1 MKLANLAAAAACCA
15 AAFPT
20 VVFARGTFVVEHDV
34 QPHVLDKKIQ
44 TSAIPH
50 GGGKVVP
57 DVRFFGYE
65 FGEDPK
71 DPFFLPDPGFL
82 ADPGSGLTAGSTLG
96 FNVARH
102 LAYWNGAGRVS
113 FSTPSGG
120 ETLRFNFGFSD
131 VTVGGTSAPQPG
143 FAIGTVAADGTLH
156 RHLNTF
162 LQGPSGGGAPA
173 DGVYFTNIRL
183 VSSAGTV
190 TPSDALYLIFNNDAT
205 ESQFDAALQYVSNPL
220 PGDANFDG
228 AVNLQDFNI
237 LASNFGATDRF
248 WYQGDFNGDLRVNLQ
263 DFNLLA
269 SHFGQTNASPGVTV
283 PEPTSFALVSALA
296 SLLIVRRRRT

>member
-1 MKLANLAAAAACCA
+1 
-15 AAFPT
+15 
-20 VVFARGTFVVEHDV
+20 
-34 QPHVLDKKIQ
+34 
-44 TSAIPH
+44 
-50 GGGKVVP
+50 
-57 DVRFFGYE
+57 
-65 FGEDPK
+65 
-71 DPFFLPDPGFL
+71 
-82 ADPGSGLTAGSTLG
+82 
-96 FNVARH
+96 
-102 LAYWNGAGRVS
+102 VS

-143 FAIGTVAADGTLH
+143 FAIGTVAADGSLH

-162 LQGPSGGGAPA
+162 LQGPPGGGAPA

-183 VSSAGTV
+183 VSSAGSIA
-190 TPSDALYLIFNNDAT
+190 PSDALYLIFNNGAT
-205 ESQFDAALQYVSNPL
+205 EAQFDAALQYINNPL

-237 LASNFGATDRF
+237 LASNFGATERF

-269 SHFGQTNASPGVTV
+269 GHFGQNNATPGAAV
-283 PEPTSFALVSALA
+283 PEPSSAALVSALV
-296 SLLIVRRRRT
+296 SPLLLARRRRAS